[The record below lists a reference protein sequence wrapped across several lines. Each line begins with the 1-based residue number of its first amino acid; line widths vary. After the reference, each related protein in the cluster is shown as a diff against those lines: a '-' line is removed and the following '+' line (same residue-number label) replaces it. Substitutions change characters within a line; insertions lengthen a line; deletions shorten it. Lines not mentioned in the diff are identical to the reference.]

1 VTDPAPARERTT
13 TILVAEDDDALRGIV
28 TRVFWD
34 QGFRTLEA
42 RHGGEALHLAELAAP
57 YLDLVVTD
65 VIMPEVDGLELG
77 RRLSQRWASIPI
89 LYISAYPPNDIF
101 SRGGPVAPS
110 PFLQKPFTPEVL
122 LERVRELLGGAKG
135 AVLLPRLSDL
145 GRLNSQPESAQAASG
160 PARLSRS
167 AYIGPITDVGLG
179 RSMVV
184 PSPSSPKLLKPQQ

>member
-1 VTDPAPARERTT
+1 MHGADVTDTPQGRERAT

-77 RRLSQRWASIPI
+77 RRVAHGELPAAEAVHQLLAD
-89 LYISAYPPNDIF
+89 AFTDAK
-101 SRGGPVAPS
+101 SR
-110 PFLQKPFTPEVL
+110 
-122 LERVRELLGGAKG
+122 
-135 AVLLPRLSDL
+135 
-145 GRLNSQPESAQAASG
+145 
-160 PARLSRS
+160 
-167 AYIGPITDVGLG
+167 
-179 RSMVV
+179 
-184 PSPSSPKLLKPQQ
+184 

>member
-1 VTDPAPARERTT
+1 MNVTDTPQGRERAT

-77 RRLSQRWASIPI
+77 RRLAQRWASIPI

-101 SRGGPVAPS
+101 SRGGPSAPS

-122 LERVRELLGGAKG
+122 LARVQELLRVAK
-135 AVLLPRLSDL
+135 
-145 GRLNSQPESAQAASG
+145 E
-160 PARLSRS
+160 RS
-167 AYIGPITDVGLG
+167 
-179 RSMVV
+179 
-184 PSPSSPKLLKPQQ
+184 

>member
-1 VTDPAPARERTT
+1 MHGADVTDTPQGRERAT

-77 RRLSQRWASIPI
+77 RRVAERWSSIPI

-101 SRGGPVAPS
+101 SRGGPAVPS

-122 LERVRELLGGAKG
+122 LQRVRELLGGAKG
-135 AVLLPRLSDL
+135 VS
-145 GRLNSQPESAQAASG
+145 
-160 PARLSRS
+160 
-167 AYIGPITDVGLG
+167 
-179 RSMVV
+179 
-184 PSPSSPKLLKPQQ
+184 

>member
-1 VTDPAPARERTT
+1 VTDTPIGRERAT
-13 TILVAEDDDALRGIV
+13 TILVAEDDDALRGLV

-77 RRLSQRWASIPI
+77 RRLAQRWSSIPV

-101 SRGGPVAPS
+101 SRGGPSASTV
-110 PFLQKPFTPEVL
+110 FLQKPFTPEAL
-122 LERVRELLGGAKG
+122 LERARELLGSAKG
-135 AVLLPRLSDL
+135 GS
-145 GRLNSQPESAQAASG
+145 
-160 PARLSRS
+160 
-167 AYIGPITDVGLG
+167 
-179 RSMVV
+179 
-184 PSPSSPKLLKPQQ
+184 

>member
-1 VTDPAPARERTT
+1 MARADLALFPDRNAVRAYFLLAPEAGWGIFSSLPLSNGTEVTDSPQARERAT
-13 TILVAEDDDALRGIV
+13 TILVAEDDDALRGLV

-77 RRLSQRWASIPI
+77 RRLAQRWASIPI

-101 SRGGPVAPS
+101 SRGGPSKPS

-122 LERVRELLGGAKG
+122 LQRVRELL
-135 AVLLPRLSDL
+135 
-145 GRLNSQPESAQAASG
+145 NE
-160 PARLSRS
+160 AR
-167 AYIGPITDVGLG
+167 GL
-179 RSMVV
+179 
-184 PSPSSPKLLKPQQ
+184 

>member
-1 VTDPAPARERTT
+1 MGSTVTEPTQGRERAT
-13 TILVAEDDDALRGIV
+13 TILVAEDDDALRGLV
-28 TRVFWD
+28 TRVLWD

-77 RRLSQRWASIPI
+77 RRLAQRWASIPV

-101 SRGGPVAPS
+101 SRGGPAAPS

-122 LERVRELLGGAKG
+122 LERVRELLSRAKG
-135 AVLLPRLSDL
+135 
-145 GRLNSQPESAQAASG
+145 G
-160 PARLSRS
+160 
-167 AYIGPITDVGLG
+167 
-179 RSMVV
+179 
-184 PSPSSPKLLKPQQ
+184 

>member
-1 VTDPAPARERTT
+1 MTPPPPCVQPINFPPRDPEQCDKGHVSLAGVALLAGYLQLPALTHGRSVTDPAPARERTT

-135 AVLLPRLSDL
+135 AV
-145 GRLNSQPESAQAASG
+145 
-160 PARLSRS
+160 
-167 AYIGPITDVGLG
+167 
-179 RSMVV
+179 
-184 PSPSSPKLLKPQQ
+184 

>member
-1 VTDPAPARERTT
+1 VTDPPESRERTT

-34 QGFRTLEA
+34 QGYRTLEA

-77 RRLSQRWASIPI
+77 RRLAQRWSSIPV

-101 SRGGPVAPS
+101 SRGGPTEVR
-110 PFLQKPFTPEVL
+110 PFLQKPFTSDVL
-122 LERVRELLGGAKG
+122 LQRVRELLGSAKG
-135 AVLLPRLSDL
+135 
-145 GRLNSQPESAQAASG
+145 SA
-160 PARLSRS
+160 
-167 AYIGPITDVGLG
+167 
-179 RSMVV
+179 
-184 PSPSSPKLLKPQQ
+184 

>member
-1 VTDPAPARERTT
+1 VTDTPAGRERAT

-65 VIMPEVDGLELG
+65 VVMPEVDGLELG
-77 RRLSQRWASIPI
+77 RRLAERWGSIPI

-101 SRGGPVAPS
+101 SRGGPTNS
-110 PFLQKPFTPEVL
+110 TPFLQKPFTPEVL
-122 LERVRELLGGAKG
+122 LQRVRELLEGSKARSSE
-135 AVLLPRLSDL
+135 AAA
-145 GRLNSQPESAQAASG
+145 GR
-160 PARLSRS
+160 
-167 AYIGPITDVGLG
+167 
-179 RSMVV
+179 
-184 PSPSSPKLLKPQQ
+184 

>member
-1 VTDPAPARERTT
+1 MIDPTAPRERAT

-65 VIMPEVDGLELG
+65 VVMPEVDGLELG
-77 RRLSQRWASIPI
+77 RRLAERWGSIPI

-101 SRGGPVAPS
+101 SRGGPAAS
-110 PFLQKPFTPEVL
+110 TPFLQKPFTPEVL
-122 LERVRELLGGAKG
+122 LERVRELLRTSRGG
-135 AVLLPRLSDL
+135 S
-145 GRLNSQPESAQAASG
+145 ESGSAS
-160 PARLSRS
+160 
-167 AYIGPITDVGLG
+167 
-179 RSMVV
+179 
-184 PSPSSPKLLKPQQ
+184 K